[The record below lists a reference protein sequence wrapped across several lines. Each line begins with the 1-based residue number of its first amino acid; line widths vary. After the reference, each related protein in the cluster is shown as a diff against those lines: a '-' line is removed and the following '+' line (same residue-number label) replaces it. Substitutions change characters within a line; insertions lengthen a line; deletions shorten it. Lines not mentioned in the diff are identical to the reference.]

1 MRNSINQTAA
11 AETATSHPFDGLGFA
26 MDGVRKAAQAM
37 APRRHDRARNAGP
50 DLPFPTHVA
59 QPSGYS
65 LLVTLGREIRG
76 R

>member
-11 AETATSHPFDGLGFA
+11 AETATPHPFGGLGFA
-26 MDGVRKAAQAM
+26 LDGVREAALAM
-37 APRRHDRARNAGP
+37 TPKRHDRVRDAGP
-50 DLPFPTHVA
+50 ALPFPSHVA